1 MIYRVPEKEEDW
13 MAISHPALAKN
24 NRSCATHFCICRTPP
39 PKKLGD
45 VSFRGYPQMARI
57 ATTKVASIHLV
68 KRARVVRIEKFQKY
82 MLNTVARFIR

>member
-24 NRSCATHFCICRTPP
+24 NRSCAKHFCICRTPP
-39 PKKLGD
+39 EHHHRRNQD

-57 ATTKVASIHLV
+57 STTKVASVHLV
-68 KRARVVRIEKFQKY
+68 KRVRVVRIYKF
-82 MLNTVARFIR
+82 